1 MSSCTLSLFPCIRRT
16 LSVSGLALVAALG
29 LASGCGQDPDA
40 VAPLGAVESSAEI
53 RIPSGMVDSSLDA
66 LFRQM
71 GSDDI
76 GARTDLRAT
85 AGYADDLAIV
95 HTRFRQHVDGIPVFG
110 GEAIVHLR
118 GDGSTFAVTD
128 RLQRGLRVDSKAKL
142 SPQRAIALAIEH
154 HGRGSGS
161 LTADPKAELFVL
173 RRDDRDRLVYRVQ
186 LRQEDGTAETSLPV
200 FFIDAHTGENVFS
213 YDNLQTATGSGQS
226 LYVGN
231 VSVETNLKSGVYYLE
246 DLGRR
251 MGTFDSRNSTAQT
264 YRFTDSDNVWNS
276 STQQAAVDAHYG
288 ASKVFDYYLNVHGR
302 RGIDGNGGPGYYTGI
317 DGTTPLISSRVHYSR
332 KYNNAFWNGSLM
344 T

>member
-1 MSSCTLSLFPCIRRT
+1 MNSRTLSLFPCTRRT
-16 LSVSGLALVAALG
+16 LSVSGLVLVAALG
-29 LASGCGQDPDA
+29 LASGCGQDVDA
-40 VAPLGAVESSAEI
+40 VTPPGAVDSAADI

-66 LFRQM
+66 LFSQM
-71 GSDDI
+71 GGADI
-76 GARTDLRAT
+76 GVRTDLQAT

-128 RLQRGLRVDSKAKL
+128 RLQRGLRVDSKARL
-142 SPQRAIALAIEH
+142 NPQRAIALAIEH
-154 HGRGSGS
+154 HGGSGR
-161 LTADPKAELFVL
+161 LTADPRAELFVL
-173 RRDDRDRLVYRVQ
+173 RHGEKDRLVYRVQ
-186 LRQEDGTAETSLPV
+186 LRQEDGTDKTSLPV
-200 FFIDAHTGENVFS
+200 FFIDAQTGENVWS

-264 YRFTDSDNVWNS
+264 YRFTDSDNTWNS
-276 STQQAAVDAHYG
+276 ATQQAAVDAHYG

-302 RGIDGNGGPGYYTGI
+302 RGIDGNGGPGYYTSI
-317 DGTTPLISSRVHYSR
+317 DGATPLISSRVHYSR